1 MPTSFEK
8 TAEDLLRM
16 LAGRHDDPAFWTPL
30 TGVLREIVQAAVAS
44 PPRSAALP
52 PGAQLLAAWDVEEL
66 AQRLRDALPQPGA
79 QVPDLARPDRMIAPG
94 EPFPSALL
102 GALLV
107 LGLAVAAC
115 DSPLDTSRTGGSDAG
130 AMAGGSAGHG
140 GAAAT
145 TGGASANGGSG
156 GQALAGGAG
165 GAASTGCAPDV
176 QSGLWTAIDGSAL
189 SAADKQTLH
198 SCLVNLKASWCEGLT
213 QLFATGTQEQIA
225 STLGELVSC
234 CNQGRPRLDQEWSQ
248 AYQAL
253 LNGVLCPVV
262 VYKGVSFPD

>member
-8 TAEDLLRM
+8 TADDLLRM
-16 LAGRHDDPAFWTPL
+16 LAARRDDPSFWTPL

-66 AQRLRDALPQPGA
+66 AARLRDALPQSGA
-79 QVPDLARPDRMIAPG
+79 QAPDLTRPDRMIALG
-94 EPFPSALL
+94 EPLPSALL
-102 GALLV
+102 GALLA

-115 DSPLDTSRTGGSDAG
+115 DSALDTAAAGGSDAG
-130 AMAGGSAGHG
+130 AMVGASAGHG

-145 TGGASANGGSG
+145 GGASANGGAG
-156 GQALAGGAG
+156 GQTQAGGAG

-176 QSGLWTAIDGSAL
+176 QSGLWTAIDGSTL
-189 SAADKQTLH
+189 SAADKQSLH

-225 STLGELVSC
+225 STLQELVWC
-234 CNQGRPRLDQEWSQ
+234 CNQGQPHLDQEWSQ

-253 LNGVLCPVV
+253 LNGLLCAVP